1 MTPVPPLNDRCRA
14 LRALHEEGTLVLPNV
29 WDAASAALVAASGA
43 RAVATTSGGVAWS
56 LGRADGQALT
66 REEAAAAVARIAAA
80 VDVPVT
86 ADVEGGYGPAPEDV
100 AATVAAV
107 AGAGAAGINL
117 EDSRA
122 PGGPLFTPAE
132 QAERL
137 RAART
142 AAVEAGVPDLVV
154 NARTDVVL
162 FGIGEPESRLDA
174 VRERAAAYAE
184 AGADCLFV
192 PGLLD
197 LEALSALAAEGPLP
211 VNAMAVPGGPDVAA
225 LRAAGVRRVS
235 TGTALAQAAYG
246 TVRRAAAEV
255 LDKGTYGECEGG
267 LEYGEL
273 NGLFATGPAGPAD

>member
-1 MTPVPPLNDRCRA
+1 MASVLPLNDRCRA
-14 LRALHEEGTLVLPNV
+14 LRALHEDGVLVLPNA
-29 WDAASAALVAASGA
+29 WDAASAVLVAALGA
-43 RAVATTSGGVAWS
+43 RAVATTSGGLAWS

-66 REEAAAAVARIAAA
+66 REETAAAVARIAAV

-86 ADVEGGYGPAPEDV
+86 ADIEGGYGPAPEDV

-107 AGAGAAGINL
+107 AAAGAAGINL

-162 FGIGEPESRLDA
+162 FGIGEPETRLDA
-174 VRERAAAYAE
+174 VRERASVYAE

-197 LEALSALAAEGPLP
+197 LEALSALAAEVPLP

-246 TVRRAAAEV
+246 TVRRATAEI
-255 LDKGTYGECEGG
+255 LAKGTYTECEGA
-267 LEYGEL
+267 LDFGEL
-273 NGLFATGPAGPAD
+273 NARFTLGSGD